1 MKPLQDDLATRRR
14 DQTRAEIAAAAVE
27 LFSSAGFDAT
37 TMDDVATAAGVSRRT
52 AYRHFASKDELIFEQ
67 PRLWLAQFTAVIEAR
82 AEGEPSRDLLRRA
95 ILAVAQHIE
104 DHRDA
109 VLRSFTIL
117 MSTESL
123 LGRHGKSDAE
133 WRELCAAVIVGDSD
147 GSAQAQLE
155 TMVATG
161 ALIGATN
168 AMIAAWA
175 AAQPDA
181 HLPTV
186 AEMAFDQIDS
196 IWPDF
201 TR

>member
-1 MKPLQDDLATRRR
+1 MTTPPDDLATRRR
-14 DQTRAEIAAAAVE
+14 NQTRAEIAAAAVE
-27 LFSSAGFDAT
+27 LFSSVGFDAT
-37 TMDDVATAAGVSRRT
+37 TMDEVAAAAGVSRRT

-67 PRLWLAQFTAVIEAR
+67 PRLWLEQFTAVIEDR
-82 AEGEPSRDLLRRA
+82 ADGESARDLLRRA
-95 ILAVAQHIE
+95 VLAVADHIE
-104 DHRDA
+104 AHSDA

-117 MSTESL
+117 MSTDSL

-133 WRELCAAVIVGDSD
+133 WRELCAVVIADDGD
-147 GSAQAQLE
+147 GSPEAQLQ

-175 AAQPDA
+175 AGQPDA

-186 AEMAFDQIDS
+186 AALAFDQIDS

-201 TR
+201 AR